1 MAKSPFVSL
10 HNHTELGSP
19 LDGMNDTYKL
29 FEQAKLLNHRAIA
42 ITDHGTLTA
51 HYDAWK
57 ASQKT
62 GVKLIPGIEIY
73 FAPDLEVRKSYH
85 LVLLPKNHNGYK
97 NILRLNYEA
106 YKNQVSGYMG
116 KKTPR
121 VTWKHLES
129 FNQDIICLT
138 ACSNGPIAKALIADA
153 DEDEALARLDR
164 FISIFGE
171 NFYLELQPHNLKTDD
186 GKVDQM
192 RLNLSLIHI

>member
-1 MAKSPFVSL
+1 
-10 HNHTELGSP
+10 
-19 LDGMNDTYKL
+19 MNDVYKL
-29 FEQAKLLNHRAIA
+29 FEQAKSLNHRAIA

-57 ASQKT
+57 ASKET

-73 FAPDLEVRKSYH
+73 FAPDLEQSKILS
-85 LVLLPKNHNGYK
+85 LGFTSKNHTGYK

-121 VTWKHLES
+121 ISWEHLEK
-129 FNQDIICLT
+129 FNEDVICLT

-153 DEDEALARLDR
+153 NEDEAILRLER
-164 FISIFGE
+164 LLSIFGE
-171 NFYLELQPHNLKTDD
+171 NFLFRITTTQFKN
-186 GKVDQM
+186 
-192 RLNLSLIHI
+192 R